1 MDSLLSQL
9 TSLAATTMAIG
20 LAYVRLD
27 RFHYRNRIRDRA
39 RAALNRWNDP
49 RILKR
54 LQGLHTIAVLQ
65 HLADDS
71 NIGVSRDLNPATSL
85 PWSYRKLVAPGVDRR
100 VCWTGEYL
108 SLAVVLIGSFQG
120 LGVGF
125 FPKVLN
131 SRTIVIIVASVLA
144 MLLVFEIILVRL
156 GDLIQANMYDVITSK
171 SRELAKEISIC
182 IDTLELSTQ
191 RTDDKQN
198 GGEDPWT
205 IFLSSILD
213 RRR

>member
-85 PWSYRKLVAPGVDRR
+85 HGH
-100 VCWTGEYL
+100 
-108 SLAVVLIGSFQG
+108 IGS
-120 LGVGF
+120 
-125 FPKVLN
+125 
-131 SRTIVIIVASVLA
+131 
-144 MLLVFEIILVRL
+144 
-156 GDLIQANMYDVITSK
+156 
-171 SRELAKEISIC
+171 
-182 IDTLELSTQ
+182 
-191 RTDDKQN
+191 
-198 GGEDPWT
+198 
-205 IFLSSILD
+205 
-213 RRR
+213 

>member
-1 MDSLLSQL
+1 
-9 TSLAATTMAIG
+9 
-20 LAYVRLD
+20 
-27 RFHYRNRIRDRA
+27 
-39 RAALNRWNDP
+39 
-49 RILKR
+49 
-54 LQGLHTIAVLQ
+54 
-65 HLADDS
+65 
-71 NIGVSRDLNPATSL
+71 
-85 PWSYRKLVAPGVDRR
+85 
-100 VCWTGEYL
+100 
-108 SLAVVLIGSFQG
+108 
-120 LGVGF
+120 
-125 FPKVLN
+125 
-131 SRTIVIIVASVLA
+131 